1 MSIYT
6 PIAYPLSFSDNPQ
19 RERLANSNQV
29 LLPPEILQNEEIE
42 FPVYFTIS
50 NNEKSLNVAVFE
62 FTETPNVI
70 YMPWFILNLLDL
82 KEGEPVDVKMIEE
95 EVVAATEIT
104 LMPHEHEFVTLTDP
118 KAILEHCIS
127 KNYPILTEN
136 EIIKINYI
144 DKVYNLSVID
154 IKPNNIVSTVN
165 CDVTL
170 NFERALDYV
179 TPPPTPRKTNI
190 QSFSQ
195 FSTDDIPDNQI
206 IRENQMSRESKINE
220 FKNKN
225 LQNVGFLPFSGK
237 GNRLGSK

>member
-1 MSIYT
+1 
-6 PIAYPLSFSDNPQ
+6 
-19 RERLANSNQV
+19 
-29 LLPPEILQNEEIE
+29 
-42 FPVYFTIS
+42 
-50 NNEKSLNVAVFE
+50 
-62 FTETPNVI
+62 
-70 YMPWFILNLLDL
+70 MPWFILNLLDL
-82 KEGEPVDVKMIEE
+82 KEGEQVDVKMIEE

-104 LMPHEHEFVTLTDP
+104 LIPHEHEFITLADP

-136 EIIKINYI
+136 EIIKINYM

-170 NFERALDYV
+170 NFERALDYI
-179 TPPPTPRKTNI
+179 TPPPTPRQPNI
-190 QSFSQ
+190 QSL
-195 FSTDDIPDNQI
+195 STGD
-206 IRENQMSRESKINE
+206 IRENKIIRSNQMRRESKINE

-225 LQNVGFLPFSGK
+225 LQDVGFIPFSGK